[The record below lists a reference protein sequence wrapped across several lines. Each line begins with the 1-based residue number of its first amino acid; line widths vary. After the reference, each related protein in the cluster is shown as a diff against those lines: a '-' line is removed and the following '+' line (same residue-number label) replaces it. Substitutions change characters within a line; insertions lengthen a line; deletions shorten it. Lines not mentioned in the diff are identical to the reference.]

1 MPVMRPLR
9 PRATIADVARQA
21 GVSTAT
27 VSRVLNGLG
36 PVAPAT
42 ASAVW
47 AAVAELSYA
56 PHAAARSLARGRSN
70 ILSLLLP
77 QIGSAYFTPLVRGV
91 EGAAREA
98 GFDLL
103 VLTSARAGQRGVS
116 LRQRIAEL
124 NSDGILVFAHSL
136 DHADLEHLHRLH
148 MPMVLLLQ
156 PAPDGLAIPC
166 VNLRNRRGARA
177 MTEHLIEVHG
187 YRRIAF
193 LRGPEGNSDSAWR
206 EMGYREAL
214 AAHGIAFD
222 EGLVATGAFEQ
233 AQARASV
240 EAWLQ
245 AGVRPEAI
253 FAGDDDSAYGAMQ
266 AVQHAGLRV
275 PQDIAVVGFDGLDFT
290 QYLSPPLTTVRA
302 PIEEAGRRGA
312 ELLIEV
318 IRSGH
323 AAEQV
328 LLPTELV
335 VRQSCGCGTQKTL
348 Q

>member
-1 MPVMRPLR
+1 MPATRHLR
-9 PRATIADVARQA
+9 PRATIADVARHA

-36 PVAPAT
+36 PVAPDT
-42 ASAVW
+42 AAAVW

-56 PHAAARSLARGRSN
+56 PQAAARSLARGHTN

-77 QIGSAYFTPLVRGV
+77 QIGNAYFAPLVRGV
-91 EGAAREA
+91 EAAAREA

-103 VLTSARAGQRGVS
+103 ILTAAQAGRRGVN

-124 NSDGILVFAHSL
+124 NSDGMLVFAHSL
-136 DHADLEHLHRLH
+136 DRADLEHLHRLH

-156 PAPDGLAIPC
+156 PPPDGIAIPC
-166 VNLRNRRGARA
+166 VNLRNRRGARSV
-177 MTEHLIEVHG
+177 MEHLIEVHG

-193 LRGPEGNSDSAWR
+193 LRGPAGNSDSAWR

-214 AAHGIAFD
+214 AAHGIACD
-222 EGLVATGAFEQ
+222 ESLVATGGFEQ
-233 AQARASV
+233 AQAMASV

-266 AVQHAGLRV
+266 AIQRAGLRV
-275 PQDIAVVGFDGLDFT
+275 PQDIAVVGFDGLDFS
-290 QYLSPPLTTVRA
+290 QYLAPPLTTVRA
-302 PIEEAGRRGA
+302 PIEEAGFRGS
-312 ELLIEV
+312 EQLIEL
-318 IRSGH
+318 IRTGH
-323 AAEQV
+323 TTQEI

-335 VRQSCGCGTQKTL
+335 VRQSCGCGPQA
-348 Q
+348 QQ